1 MRQIIV
7 WEEGLKVVEECIEKA
22 KMVLEGYQ
30 PSLLFKPED
39 YIKYYDCIFY
49 MSVQPD
55 PYCYSLQLC
64 EMYKRA
70 LAEGITSRVLPSL
83 WGKTDSSLL
92 LELAN
97 MWVRYKKMASCLRGI
112 FQYLERYTTQD
123 SLLHMSVCCFH
134 DLVFVEH
141 YQEFQ
146 TAAISLIRKDRDE
159 ETLNRELLQ
168 STITLFVDIGLGNK
182 CYYNNFQNAVLAD
195 AASYYSQLASQ
206 WLVCY
211 SFTVYGQKT
220 ALCLTKERARASQF
234 LDQDSVEKLLQ
245 VVQSHMVN
253 QVANKLLEKKKAESI
268 KGSDSI
274 QELLSQCASLNLED
288 GNSSV

>member
-1 MRQIIV
+1 M
-7 WEEGLKVVEECIEKA
+7 WEEGSKVVEECIEKA
-22 KMVLEGYQ
+22 KMVLDGYQ
-30 PSLLFKPED
+30 TGALFKPED

-64 EMYKRA
+64 EMFKRA

-123 SLLHMSVCCFH
+123 SLIHMSVRCFH

-141 YQEFQ
+141 TQEFQ

-159 ETLNRELLQ
+159 EMLNRELLHGVV
-168 STITLFVDIGLGNK
+168 TFFVDIGLGNK
-182 CYYNNFQNAVLAD
+182 CYYENFEKAVLED

-206 WLVCY
+206 WLMCY
-211 SFTVYGQKT
+211 SFTVYRQET

-245 VVQSHMVN
+245 VVHSHMVN
-253 QVANKLLEKKKAESI
+253 QVKYKLLEKKKAESST
-268 KGSDSI
+268 GSDSI
-274 QELLSQCASLNLED
+274 QELLSQCANLNLED
-288 GNSSV
+288 GNSSM